1 MIDDRAHQ
9 SAHQLMQESAHQT
22 AQPVQ
27 PAHQHTSASGPHR
40 TARVTIRDVAEAAGV
55 APSTV
60 SRAFAR
66 PGRVSAE
73 TTAHIREVAE
83 RLGYRAGTITAQ
95 TATANGEPN
104 GLLAIVVADLR
115 NPVYADYTRSAQ
127 HQCLRNGYGL
137 MVIDS
142 EETDKLEKAALQSAS
157 RHIDGIILASSRL
170 SDAGIRKLAEIK
182 PLVAINRSIQGIQS
196 VIADPTTGMEQA
208 ITRLAQLG
216 HESLSYLAGPES
228 SWQDGVRWRTLTA
241 ICGRHGVR
249 VRRIGASEPTF
260 HGGFL
265 CGEAF
270 VQNPTSA
277 VLAYNDIMAIGFTT
291 SLQARRIAVPGDV
304 SVVGIDDIQL
314 GALVTPTLST
324 VHLARYRAGETA
336 VEEVLAAVRHT
347 NDPRNRRPIMFDSH
361 FVERDSIGIA
371 R

>member
-1 MIDDRAHQ
+1 MSDDDTTARQTEYHPTQHQ
-9 SAHQLMQESAHQT
+9 DTHD
-22 AQPVQ
+22 
-27 PAHQHTSASGPHR
+27 QHHSP
-40 TARVTIRDVAEAAGV
+40 RVTIRDVAEAAGV

-66 PGRVSAE
+66 PGRVSAQ
-73 TTAHIREVAE
+73 TTAHIREVAQ
-83 RLGYRAGTITAQ
+83 RLGYRAGAVTAQ
-95 TATANGEPN
+95 RMSDTDGKPN

-142 EETDKLEKAALQSAS
+142 EETDKLERAALQTAS

-196 VIADPTTGMEQA
+196 VIADPTNGMEEA
-208 ITRLAQLG
+208 ISRLAQLG

-228 SWQDGVRWRTLTA
+228 SWQDGIRWRALTA
-241 ICGRHGVR
+241 ICGQYGVR
-249 VRRIGASEPTF
+249 LRRISSSEPTF

-270 VQNPTSA
+270 VQSPTSA
-277 VLAYNDIMAIGFTT
+277 VLAYNDIMAIGFIA
-291 SLQARRIAVPGDV
+291 SLQARRIAVPTDV
-304 SVVGIDDIQL
+304 SVIGIDDIQL

-347 NDPRNRRPIMFDSH
+347 NNPHNRRPIMFESR